1 MAVLFQQ
8 NYYPTRFGTRVTP
21 YAVTFPR
28 EPRLDLPFRAADVV
42 GVVFPA

>member
-1 MAVLFQQ
+1 
-8 NYYPTRFGTRVTP
+8 
-21 YAVTFPR
+21 VTFPR

>member
-8 NYYPTRFGTRVTP
+8 SYYPTRFSAAVSP
-21 YAVTFPR
+21 YAATSPR

-42 GVVFPA
+42 GIALPD